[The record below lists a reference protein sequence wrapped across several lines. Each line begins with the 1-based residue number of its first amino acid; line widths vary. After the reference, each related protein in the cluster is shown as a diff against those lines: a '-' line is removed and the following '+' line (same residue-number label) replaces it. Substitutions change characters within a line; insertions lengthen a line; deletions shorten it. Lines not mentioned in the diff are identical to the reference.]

1 MNFRSVE
8 CSDEDIQC
16 DIRTKPRNTQRC
28 DLRACPRWITGQ
40 WGQARQNLSS
50 FVKTIKLN
58 LLGIEESLLNRGLST
73 NCWKIGEMVLKT
85 TKGRGNLP
93 SLYIFPSRLN
103 KTRVDFSLLTY

>member
-1 MNFRSVE
+1 MDHWSMGAGKTEFAYHMSF
-8 CSDEDIQC
+8 
-16 DIRTKPRNTQRC
+16 
-28 DLRACPRWITGQ
+28 
-40 WGQARQNLSS
+40 